1 MKPKHF
7 LILFLLSL
15 MVLPACA
22 TMAEQS
28 VTDVATASEA
38 VVATADEE
46 ETQPNQ
52 GATGETNNEE
62 SGQGSGSQ
70 PEEQAPHGYGP
81 TPIMPVLTD
90 AHQGFVYGPDQLIV
104 VFAEGFQPNESLSVS
119 VVHESDGIIKS
130 DLGQTNPLGQ
140 MIIYHYVQETPDDQG
155 AYPNGELSFQV
166 SGDQGTEKSYAFL
179 IDHNLDVQPSPISGC
194 GVYPPPPLQLGHLF
208 VAWCGGLAA
217 EEPYAPFSISM
228 EGEEL
233 FSRHDAGVFADGIGL
248 IWLQSESGDP
258 AGTWELAFDQT
269 SFQIQVVSP

>member
-1 MKPKHF
+1 MKPKLF
-7 LILFLLSL
+7 LIFFLFSLLI
-15 MVLPACA
+15 LPACA
-22 TMAEQS
+22 TMAEYS
-28 VTDVATASEA
+28 TADTTATEA
-38 VVATADEE
+38 VVAPADEA
-46 ETQPNQ
+46 ETQPSHD
-52 GATGETNNEE
+52 ATEETNSAEPLE
-62 SGQGSGSQ
+62 SASSQ
-70 PEEQAPHGYGP
+70 PDEQAPHGYGL
-81 TPIMPVLTD
+81 TPIMPLLTD
-90 AHQGFVYGPDQLIV
+90 QHQGFVYGPDQLIV
-104 VFAEGFQPNESLSVS
+104 VFAEGFQPNENLSVS
-119 VVHESDGIIKS
+119 VVHESQGIIKS
-130 DLGQTNPLGQ
+130 DLGQTNALGQ

-217 EEPYAPFSISM
+217 EEPYAPFSVSM

-233 FSRHDAGVFADGIGL
+233 FSRHDAEVFADGIGL

-258 AGTWELAFDQT
+258 VGTWELAFDQT